1 MFCFAGV
8 AVKNLIFW
16 RSFDNVFRSHCKGI
30 IWRLDWWIIS
40 KHNKLFFRSSCPE
53 VFYKKEVLK
62 KFKNF
67 TGINL
72 CRSLFFDEVATL
84 FKKQTPAQ
92 VLSCEF
98 CETFK
103 NTLFRK
109 HIRTTASVFFSQ
121 IGNNKITS
129 TKAVPRRC
137 L

>member
-72 CRSLFFDEVATL
+72 CRSLFFDEVADLGPVNLWKKRLQHKCFPVSFAKCLKEHL
-84 FKKQTPAQ
+84 FT
-92 VLSCEF
+92 E
-98 CETFK
+98 
-103 NTLFRK
+103 
-109 HIRTTASVFFSQ
+109 
-121 IGNNKITS
+121 
-129 TKAVPRRC
+129 C
-137 L
+137 LWAMDRYQPEKLLLLIF